1 MVGHPTG
8 NLNPEG
14 SNVYEARSGA
24 LEDTKL
30 ATGQFPRF
38 LESRYHKST
47 GRILEY
53 MCNARSYTLPIVFD
67 HARSS
72 IYCAGYGDLLVF
84 LGIAHGDTTQDYTS
98 AADRRPVGTTR
109 TRNS

>member
-1 MVGHPTG
+1 
-8 NLNPEG
+8 
-14 SNVYEARSGA
+14 
-24 LEDTKL
+24 
-30 ATGQFPRF
+30 
-38 LESRYHKST
+38 
-47 GRILEY
+47 

-98 AADRRPVGTTR
+98 AADRRPV
-109 TRNS
+109 NS